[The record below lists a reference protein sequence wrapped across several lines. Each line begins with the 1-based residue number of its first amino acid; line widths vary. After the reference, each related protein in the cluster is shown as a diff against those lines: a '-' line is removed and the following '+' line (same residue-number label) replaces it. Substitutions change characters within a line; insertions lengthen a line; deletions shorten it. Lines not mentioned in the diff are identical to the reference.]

1 MIFASSF
8 EIGLQSPSPGRWRCN
23 TGLSSEVAAVWR
35 TCSPL
40 PRGDGAETLRSNSS
54 IAPLPCFAV
63 PFPGAMALKPVPH
76 VLRTMHSKALAVP
89 FPGAMALKRD
99 GRDYF
104 IRARIPCSPL
114 PRGDGAETL
123 RYAIIQAIIQSRR
136 TLPRGDGAETTSS
149 GQGKCP

>member
-1 MIFASSF
+1 MALKHH
-8 EIGLQSPSPGRWRCN
+8 GLFLHLLLRY
-23 TGLSSEVAAVWR
+23 A
-35 TCSPL
+35 CSPL
-40 PRGDGAETLRSNSS
+40 PRGDGAETPAYHRRWLRSGE
-54 IAPLPCFAV
+54 LAV
-63 PFPGAMALKPVPH
+63 PFPGAMALKLHPP

-123 RYAIIQAIIQSRR
+123 
-136 TLPRGDGAETTSS
+136 
-149 GQGKCP
+149 